1 MITPESI
8 AEKLNHSIREMGFF
22 PQKTYYENTAFLL
35 GWKISNQEFELV
47 YRQEGNALLICSLLT
62 NKPRAGLSTIL
73 LPVLRLWE
81 TIKPSISEIH
91 CLKAMIGQTGGPEAC
106 ELRQKMVVF
115 LQNQGASVYVDD
127 NDQWI
132 EIKR

>member
-1 MITPESI
+1 MTTSESI
-8 AEKLNHSIREMGFF
+8 AEKLNNSFKELGFT
-22 PQKTYYENTAFLL
+22 PKKAYYDNTAFLL
-35 GWKISNQEFELV
+35 GWKISNQAFELV
-47 YRQEGNALLICSLLT
+47 YRPEGNTLLICSLLA
-62 NKPRAGLSTIL
+62 KQPRAGLSTIL

-91 CLKAMIGQTGGPEAC
+91 CLKAMIGRTGGPEAC

-115 LQNQGASVYVDD
+115 LQDQGASVYVDD